1 MTNKPIIMIGN
12 GGHASVLTEILL
24 QQKRNFKGFTAP
36 QDQKN
41 RFNLPYLGEDKAIY
55 KYHPDEIELVLGI
68 GSINVSRKR
77 EEIFEQYKQH
87 GFFFASVIHNSA
99 IISPTVKIGEGL
111 QIMANVVIQPFV
123 EIDDNTII
131 NTSTSIDHDCRI
143 GKHCHLAPGSIL
155 SGNVSIGNS
164 THVGTGSNFI
174 QNIKIGNYV
183 LIGAGSLVIT
193 SINDNCKA
201 YGVPAKEV

>member
-24 QQKRNFKGFTAP
+24 QQKRNIKGFTAP
-36 QDQKN
+36 KDQEN
-41 RFNLPYLGEDKAIY
+41 RFNLPYLGEDKVIY
-55 KYHPDEIELVLGI
+55 KYNPDEIELVLGI

-77 EEIFEQYKQH
+77 EEIFNQYKQQ

-99 IISPTVKIGEGL
+99 IISPTVKTGEGL

-131 NTSTSIDHDCRI
+131 NTSTSIDHESRI
-143 GKHCHLAPGSIL
+143 GKHCHLAPGSTL

-164 THVGTGSNFI
+164 THVGTGSIFI
-174 QNIKIGNYV
+174 QNVKIGNNV